1 MSGKGRRWW
10 LSVGLFG
17 SALLTLGLPL
27 IIAALWSLID
37 PKVGWFAP
45 DVVPRGLSTH
55 FWRETLRDPGIFRS
69 IILSLM
75 ISAIVTAVSGALA
88 LPTAY
93 ALARIPFRAKRAVE
107 IFVLAPLIV
116 PGIIVGVALG
126 TIFFRIN
133 LVFSIPGVVLVQ
145 TVGTLP
151 FMIRILS
158 AALEGI
164 PEDIL
169 LAARTLGAGPLQ
181 VARHLVVP
189 LARPGFFAG
198 GLLTFILSFEEFDKT
213 FIVGAPI
220 VQTLP
225 IRLWKFL
232 GGQLLIF
239 PNAAVV
245 TFVLIAPMLLIFF
258 LAERILKEDVLAAG
272 MGKL

>member
-1 MSGKGRRWW
+1 MDTKRKNWW
-10 LSVGLFG
+10 LSLGLFG
-17 SALLTLGLPL
+17 SALLALGLPL
-27 IIAALWSLID
+27 IVTALWSLID

-45 DVVPRGLSTH
+45 DVIPRSFSTH
-55 FWRETLRDPGIFRS
+55 FWQDTLRDPGIFRS
-69 IILSLM
+69 MILSLV
-75 ISAIVTAVSGALA
+75 IATIVTAFSGALA

-126 TIFFRIN
+126 TIFFRLK

-145 TVGTLP
+145 SVGTLP

-213 FIVGAPI
+213 FIVGAPL

-232 GGQLLIF
+232 GGQLIIF

-245 TFVLIAPMLLIFF
+245 TFLLIVPMLLIFF

>member
-1 MSGKGRRWW
+1 MGSRRKHRW

-17 SALLTLGLPL
+17 SALLALGLPL
-27 IIAALWSLID
+27 VIAALWSLID

-45 DVVPRGLSTH
+45 DVFPRGFSTH
-55 FWRETLRDPGIFRS
+55 FWQDTLRDPGIFRS
-69 IILSLM
+69 MILSLV
-75 ISAIVTAVSGALA
+75 IAAIVTLFSGALA

-116 PGIIVGVALG
+116 PGIIIGVALG
-126 TIFFRIN
+126 TIFFQLD
-133 LVFSIPGVVLVQ
+133 LVFSVPGVVLAQ

-181 VARHLVVP
+181 VARYLIVP

-232 GGQLLIF
+232 GGQLIIF

-245 TFVLIAPMLLIFF
+245 TFVLIAPMILIFF
-258 LAERILKEDVLAAG
+258 LADRVLKEDVLAAG